1 MEKLIYQPELSS
13 LMYYENG
20 NLHQSEY
27 FIWGR
32 LIKKE
37 VYLETLKNID
47 EHFLSQNMILHEDGL
62 ILFML
67 FKTAKS
73 YLFI

>member
-1 MEKLIYQPELSS
+1 
-13 LMYYENG
+13 MYYENG
-20 NLHQSEY
+20 YLHQSE
-27 FIWGR
+27 FNVWGK

-37 VYLETLKNID
+37 TYLETLKNID
-47 EHFLSQNMILHEDGL
+47 EYFLNQNMILHEDGL

-73 YLFI
+73 YLK